1 MFATPP
7 KLTCGKNKKNTWP
20 LLTPPS
26 LQLHEKN
33 PHSYCIHEEKKD
45 DVPLKTLHPWRIT
58 WTIIMVICRFHVDLP
73 GCTLQEVLNTFGIVQ
88 FFLRVQQISYHFV
101 SDKTPIYLPC
111 GFLSKP
117 PTIKK
122 LQMFIKFFSSW
133 PQQLSWIFSAFVAAR
148 SLAMQGVK
156 ICSNLM
162 GLARCHLVGTEP

>member
-1 MFATPP
+1 MDSTVLDVCDPTKADMWEKQKTPD
-7 KLTCGKNKKNTWP
+7 LF
-20 LLTPPS
+20 
-26 LQLHEKN
+26 QLHHLSSCTKK
-33 PHSYCIHEEKKD
+33 IHILIVFIRKKRWCSIT
-45 DVPLKTLHPWRIT
+45 TLHPWRIT

-73 GCTLQEVLNTFGIVQ
+73 GCTLQEVLNAFAIVQ

-133 PQQLSWIFSAFVAAR
+133 PQQLSWISR
-148 SLAMQGVK
+148 L
-156 ICSNLM
+156 L
-162 GLARCHLVGTEP
+162 